1 MKPFTIRTS
10 QGSVTVLATSSS
22 HALILGFDIYPLAK
36 SISAKPL
43 KDKS

>member
-1 MKPFTIRTS
+1 MSLYTVRTS
-10 QGSVTVLATSSS
+10 QGSITVLATSSS

-36 SISAKPL
+36 SISAKLL